1 MDDFRIKKA
10 LPTIKF
16 LQKKGARVILISHL
30 GEDGKESLK
39 PVANRLKRYIK
50 KDVVLLE
57 NIRHF
62 KGEMKNDPKF
72 AQKLAQLGDIYVNDA
87 FSVSH
92 RTHASIV
99 GVPKYLPSYAGLQLE
114 AEIKNLS
121 HVFKNPK
128 RPFLFILGGA
138 KFSTKLPLIQKYLK
152 LADQVFIGGAIL
164 NVFFKAKGY
173 EIGKSVVDDLNYG
186 VKDILKNKKLILPI
200 DVLVQSGNRLINKKA
215 DQVRKNEYIL
225 DIGSESVKM
234 IKPYIQK
241 SKLILWNGPLGKY
254 ENGGDI
260 ATEKILKLVAHSGAE
275 SIIGGGDIVS
285 IVSKLKIENKFT
297 FVSTGGGATLEFLA
311 KGTLPGIKALG

>member
-1 MDDFRIKKA
+1 
-10 LPTIKF
+10 
-16 LQKKGARVILISHL
+16 
-30 GEDGKESLK
+30 
-39 PVANRLKRYIK
+39 
-50 KDVVLLE
+50 
-57 NIRHF
+57 
-62 KGEMKNDPKF
+62 
-72 AQKLAQLGDIYVNDA
+72 
-87 FSVSH
+87 
-92 RTHASIV
+92 
-99 GVPKYLPSYAGLQLE
+99 VPKYLPSYAGLQLE